1 MNKTVSPRTVFTSPV
16 HFLAFGFGSGLAP
29 WAPGTAGT
37 LVAVVL
43 EWPMRAQSFEIR
55 LLVATAMF
63 AVGIWICGESARKL
77 DAHDHPGIVW
87 DEFAGY
93 FLTML
98 LAPSGWIW
106 SLVGF
111 ALFRFFD
118 ILKPWP
124 IREIDHRLGGG
135 IGIMVDDTLAGVF
148 AGAILWGIAQSLV
161 YL

>member
-1 MNKTVSPRTVFTSPV
+1 MNKSVSPKTVFTDPV

-37 LVAVVL
+37 LVAVLL
-43 EWPMRAQSFEIR
+43 EWPMRSQSLELR
-55 LLVATAMF
+55 LLVAAAMF
-63 AVGIWICGESARKL
+63 AVGVWICGESARKL

-93 FLTML
+93 FLTMV
-98 LAPSGWIW
+98 LAPEGWIW

-135 IGIMVDDTLAGVF
+135 IGIMVDDTFAGVF
-148 AGAILWGIAQSLV
+148 AGVILWGIAQTLV

>member
-1 MNKTVSPRTVFTSPV
+1 MNKAVSPKTVFTDGV

-37 LVAVVL
+37 LVAVFL
-43 EWPMRAQSFEIR
+43 EWPMRAQSLEIR
-55 LLVATAMF
+55 LLVAAAMF
-63 AVGIWICGESARKL
+63 VVGVWICGESARRL

-98 LAPSGWIW
+98 LAPQGWIW

-124 IREIDHRLGGG
+124 IREVDHRLGGG

-148 AGAILWGIAQSLV
+148 AGAILWAIAQSLV

>member
-1 MNKTVSPRTVFTSPV
+1 MNKAVFSRTVFTSPV

-37 LVAVVL
+37 LVAVFL
-43 EWPMRAQSFEIR
+43 EWPMRAQSLEIR
-55 LLVATAMF
+55 LMVAAAMF
-63 AVGIWICGESARKL
+63 AVGVWICGESARKL

-93 FLTML
+93 FLTMV
-98 LAPSGWIW
+98 LAPQGWIW